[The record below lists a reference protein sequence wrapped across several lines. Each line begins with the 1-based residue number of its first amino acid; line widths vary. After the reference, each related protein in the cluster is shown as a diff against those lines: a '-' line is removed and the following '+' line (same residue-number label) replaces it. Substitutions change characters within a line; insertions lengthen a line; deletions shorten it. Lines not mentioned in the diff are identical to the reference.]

1 MSEAI
6 ILYRGRGGVD
16 PESLKPQTVT
26 SNGMYTAPVTG
37 NYWVAVVGGGGG
49 GGGGCRNS
57 WNSSQVFY
65 GAGGSRGTLG
75 SKTVFLNAGD
85 QVSISL
91 GAGGSGGTNNT
102 TVVSNN
108 SRGSNGGAGA
118 TSSFG
123 SYQSGSG
130 GTWGGY
136 SWSRHYWSNTYN
148 WNNGYTIESALE
160 QGYWYNAVVTTTRK
174 MWYSEYIG
182 YSLGNNDFYGMAIYG
197 TIWLNGVRN
206 SCVWQNSVY
215 NKDFSGDFSYWGI
228 TGPGTYNVKMNNP
241 IGLYL
246 WNNKSI
252 PYNKIEWNNRI
263 VNTTTRCYT
272 SIQQGSWWYT
282 NAANNVSTSGTRT
295 YRGDGGA
302 SGSAGNA
309 GFIVI
314 VPPSL

>member
-16 PESLKPQTVT
+16 PESLKPQTIT
-26 SNGMYTAPVTG
+26 NNGTYTAPVTG

-75 SKTVFLNAGD
+75 SGTVFLNAGD
-85 QVSISL
+85 QVSMSL
-91 GAGGSGGTNNT
+91 GAGGSGGSNNT

-136 SWSRHYWSNTYN
+136 SWSEHHWVNTNMGWNNVNLGWWNRITSWNNRWVISIWRWDHIPSGKWCGYLIAGSSSRYYCHNCGKSFYIISENDFPSEIQNNQFGGWDNRPVWTNTVNWSNK
-148 WNNGYTIESALE
+148 
-160 QGYWYNAVVTTTRK
+160 VV
-174 MWYSEYIG
+174 
-182 YSLGNNDFYGMAIYG
+182 
-197 TIWLNGVRN
+197 
-206 SCVWQNSVY
+206 
-215 NKDFSGDFSYWGI
+215 
-228 TGPGTYNVKMNNP
+228 
-241 IGLYL
+241 
-246 WNNKSI
+246 
-252 PYNKIEWNNRI
+252 WNNRI

-314 VPPSL
+314 IPPSL